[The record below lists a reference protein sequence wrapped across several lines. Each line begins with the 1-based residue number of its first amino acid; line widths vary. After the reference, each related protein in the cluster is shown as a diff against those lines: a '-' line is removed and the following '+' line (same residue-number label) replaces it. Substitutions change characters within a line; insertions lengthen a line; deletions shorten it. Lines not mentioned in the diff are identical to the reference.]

1 MKKERQP
8 FSTSK
13 RFGSFIYAFNGLR
26 VLVREEHNSWIHLAA
41 AIVAIVLGVVCHIS
55 TYEWIAIVFSI
66 GLVIALEI
74 VNSALE
80 NLADFVSPERH
91 DSIKKIKDLAAA
103 AVLIGAITALAV
115 GLLIFLPKIITY
127 ACPA

>member
-1 MKKERQP
+1 MKKQQQP
-8 FSTSK
+8 FSAAK
-13 RFGSFIYAFNGLR
+13 RFGSFVHAFNGLR
-26 VLVREEHNSWIHLAA
+26 ILLREEHNSWIHIAA
-41 AIVAIVLGVVCHIS
+41 AIVAIVLGFVFHIS
-55 TYEWIAIVFSI
+55 TYEWIAIAFAI

-74 VNSALE
+74 VNSAFESLS
-80 NLADFVSPERH
+80 DFVSPERH

-115 GLLIFLPKIITY
+115 GLLIFLPKMIAY

>member
-1 MKKERQP
+1 MNKQQQR
-8 FSTSK
+8 FSSAK

-26 VLVREEHNSWIHLAA
+26 ILLREEHNSWIHIAA
-41 AIVAIVLGVVCHIS
+41 AVIAVVLGFIFQIS
-55 TYEWIAIVFSI
+55 GYEWIAIIFAI

-74 VNSALE
+74 VNSAIE
-80 NLADFVSPERH
+80 NLSDFVSPERH

-115 GLLIFLPKIITY
+115 GLIIFIPKILIMLN
-127 ACPA
+127 A

>member
-1 MKKERQP
+1 MKKQQQP

-26 VLVREEHNSWIHLAA
+26 VLVREEHNSWIHVAA
-41 AIVAIVLGVVCHIS
+41 AIVAIVLGFIFHIS
-55 TYEWIAIVFSI
+55 TYEWIAIAFAI

-74 VNSALE
+74 VNSAIE

-103 AVLIGAITALAV
+103 AVLVGAITALAV
-115 GLLIFLPKIITY
+115 ALIIFLPKIIAY

>member
-8 FSTSK
+8 FSASK

-26 VLVREEHNSWIHLAA
+26 VLVREEHNSWIHIAA
-41 AIVAIVLGVVCHIS
+41 AIVAIVLGFVCHIS

-74 VNSALE
+74 INSAIE
-80 NLADFVSPERH
+80 SFADFVSPERH

-103 AVLIGAITALAV
+103 AVLIGAITALVV